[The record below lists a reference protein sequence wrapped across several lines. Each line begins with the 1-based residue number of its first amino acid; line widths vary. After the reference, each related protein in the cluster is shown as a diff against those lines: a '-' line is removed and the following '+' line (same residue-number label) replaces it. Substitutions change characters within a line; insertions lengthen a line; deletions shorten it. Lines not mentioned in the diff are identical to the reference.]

1 MNIYLD
7 DADRHQFLALL
18 ARVVETHVMECH
30 AYCLMTNHYHL
41 VATTLEPNVS
51 SAVQA
56 LNGPYAQWWNLQHG
70 HVGHVFQG
78 RFSAQVVQDN
88 AYLLSVCR
96 YVVLN
101 PVRAGLVTSPDQW
114 PWSSYRATAGLSTPP
129 EFLSHWILRFFDT
142 ESAGIGRARYRAFV
156 TGTDGPGDSELAG
169 APILGDRDFVDAFD
183 PYREG
188 ASPEVPR
195 RDRGR
200 PSLADLFAG
209 AATRTARNAR
219 ILRAHAVGY
228 SLTEIAR
235 YLGVHRSTV
244 SKVATSA
251 RCQSRD
257 KPDNSRP
264 DPQ

>member
-18 ARVVETHVMECH
+18 ARVVETHVVECH

-56 LNGPYAQWWNLQHG
+56 LNGPYAQWWNERHAR
-70 HVGHVFQG
+70 VGHVFQG
-78 RFSAQVVQDN
+78 RFGSQIVQ
-88 AYLLSVCR
+88 AETYLLSVCR

-101 PVRAGLVTSPDQW
+101 PVRAGLVASPDQW
-114 PWSSYRATAGLSTPP
+114 PWSSYRASAGLAPSPS
-129 EFLSHWILRFFDT
+129 FLSQRVWRLFDP
-142 ESAGIGRARYRAFV
+142 ERAAMGRARFRAFV
-156 TGTDGPGDSELAG
+156 TGRERPGDPVPSR
-169 APILGDRDFVDAFD
+169 APIVGNPDYVATFD
-183 PYREG
+183 EHG
-188 ASPEVPR
+188 QHASPEVPR
-195 RDRGR
+195 QQR
-200 PSLADLFAG
+200 PGPALADLFVG
-209 AATRTARNAR
+209 AAPRRVRDAR
-219 ILRAHAVGY
+219 IVRAHAAGY

-251 RCQSRD
+251 RCQSREN
-257 KPDNSRP
+257 PDNSRP